1 MHQGK
6 QEKNVQKGRKLYDC
20 KKKKKH
26 TSLSLQGRSGGQGWG
41 EIDQID
47 QIPSGHPSP

>member
-20 KKKKKH
+20 KDV
-26 TSLSLQGRSGGQGWG
+26 LEDRGG
-41 EIDQID
+41 EK
-47 QIPSGHPSP
+47 

>member
-20 KKKKKH
+20 KKKKSTLRLACKDV
-26 TSLSLQGRSGGQGWG
+26 LEDRGG
-41 EIDQID
+41 EK
-47 QIPSGHPSP
+47 